1 MIKLSKNIKMKD
13 KDICN
18 KIINILDINILDIL
32 DINILELYEI

>member
-18 KIINILDINILDIL
+18 KIINILDINILDI
-32 DINILELYEI
+32 NILELHEI